1 MVAEKPESIDKD
13 SQGTLEV
20 EMEVAIDCPA
30 VIVAVGCQNST
41 PRGAK
46 WIDCQFK
53 LFEELPAGALKNQK
67 KQYKKRQSN

>member
-1 MVAEKPESIDKD
+1 LKWKWE
-13 SQGTLEV
+13 
-20 EMEVAIDCPA
+20 AIDLDPA
-30 VIVAVGCQNST
+30 VIKLISCQNSVDT
-41 PRGAK
+41 GAK